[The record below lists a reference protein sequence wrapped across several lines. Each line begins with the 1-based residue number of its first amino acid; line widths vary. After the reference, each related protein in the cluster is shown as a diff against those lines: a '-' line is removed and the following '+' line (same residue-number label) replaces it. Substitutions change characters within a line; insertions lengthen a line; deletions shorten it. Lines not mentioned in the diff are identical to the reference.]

1 MNGVNTCY
9 PAGALIQLAL
19 MLMANQRGA
28 YSSPRGQIKLTHLG
42 IDVLGELGVQQKKK
56 NRK

>member
-1 MNGVNTCY
+1 MNGLNICY

-28 YSSPRGQIKLTHLG
+28 HFSPQGQIKLTLLG
-42 IDVLGELGVQQKKK
+42 IDVWGELGV
-56 NRK
+56 R